1 MKKLL
6 VILLSLMMLFGI
18 FAATASAADISFTD
32 VKPADWFYND
42 VKNAVNM
49 GLVNGKSATIYAPN
63 DNMTY
68 AEATKLAAC
77 MHEKY
82 TTGKV
87 TQGNSPT
94 GNWYDSYVEY
104 AKANGIISGNYNWNA
119 PATRAG
125 YMSIFAHALPDSAFT
140 EINNIPDDTIPDVKI
155 SDYYGKDIYKLYRAG
170 VLEGSTDYYNG
181 KKTDHLCKP
190 ADSIK
195 RSEVA
200 AILTRMMDPSARKT
214 FSTAPGTALTITG
227 QPQSVTIVENGD
239 AKFTVAVSGGTAP
252 YAYEWHRIVANNGN
266 YDVVLESDEALITG
280 TQTGALTTKQCAATE
295 NGDKYY
301 CVVSDA
307 AGNKVTSNKATL
319 TVQAAALYFTKQ
331 PANVTIADY
340 GDATFAVKVN
350 GGSGD
355 YSYEWHKIT
364 WSGEDKIPT
373 DPTYYSG
380 YNTDTLK
387 TVKNYASI
395 DNGAQ
400 YYCIVTD
407 NVSKIKIT
415 SNKATLTVKSAAAA
429 LTITKQP
436 ANTST
441 TENGS
446 AKFSVTASGGTAP
459 YYYTWH
465 RIPKGSTDDY
475 TLQNN
480 SVFPGADTANLTV
493 NNCQLSETGDRYYCV
508 VKDATGKSVESSKAT
523 LTVKSAAAALT
534 ITSQPKN
541 LTVNLHERA
550 SFSVTVSGGKK
561 PYSYEWR
568 KIKPNG
574 ADITPAGDMYE
585 GLTSATMADNDPY
598 SSDDGA
604 QYYCVITDADGN
616 TVTSKKATL
625 TVIY

>member
-18 FAATASAADISFTD
+18 FAATASAAGISFTD
-32 VKPADWFYND
+32 VKPSDWFYDD

-49 GLVNGKSATIYAPN
+49 GLVNGKSATIYAPD

-200 AILTRMMDPSARKT
+200 AILTRMMDSSARKS
-214 FSTAPGTALTITG
+214 FSTVPGELLGLAA
-227 QPQSVTIVENGD
+227 QPKDAATTVGGD
-239 AKFTVAVSGGTAP
+239 ASFSVKASGGTPP
-252 YAYEWHRIVANNGN
+252 YSYEWHRVIKAQNN
-266 YDVVLESDEALITG
+266 YDLKIVQDEPLITG
-280 TQTGALTTKQCAATE
+280 TKTDTLTTKQCLADE
-295 NGDKYY
+295 NGDQYY
-301 CVVSDA
+301 CVVTDA
-307 AGNKVTSNKATL
+307 ANNIVTSNKATL
-319 TVQAAALYFTKQ
+319 TVNAAALTVTKQ
-331 PANVTIADY
+331 PKSQTVNKGDNASFSVTVSGGKEPYKYQWYKIYPGQTTATILTAWPYENATTATMTSVNNLPEYDDGAKFFCVITDADNNQ
-340 GDATFAVKVN
+340 V
-350 GGSGD
+350 
-355 YSYEWHKIT
+355 I
-364 WSGEDKIPT
+364 
-373 DPTYYSG
+373 
-380 YNTDTLK
+380 
-387 TVKNYASI
+387 
-395 DNGAQ
+395 
-400 YYCIVTD
+400 
-407 NVSKIKIT
+407 
-415 SNKATLTVKSAAAA
+415 SNKATLTVKSAD

-441 TENGS
+441 TEKGS

-459 YYYTWH
+459 YSYTWH
-465 RIPKGSTDDY
+465 RIPKGSTDDF

-508 VKDATGKSVESSKAT
+508 VTDTAGKSVVSSKAT
-523 LTVKSAAAALT
+523 LTVKSSALT
-534 ITSQPKN
+534 ITKQPAN
-541 LTVNLHERA
+541 ATTSNNGDA
-550 SFSVTVSGGKK
+550 TFSVKVSGGSGD
-561 PYSYEWR
+561 YSYEWH
-568 KIKPNG
+568 KITWSGEDKIPTDPTYYSGYNT
-574 ADITPAGDMYE
+574 ATLKTVKNY
-585 GLTSATMADNDPY
+585 TSVDN
-598 SSDDGA
+598 GA
-604 QYYCVITDADGN
+604 QYYCIITDN
-616 TVTSKKATL
+616 VTKAKITSNKATL
-625 TVIY
+625 TVN

>member
-18 FAATASAADISFTD
+18 FAATASAAGISFTD
-32 VKPADWFYND
+32 VKPSDWFYND

-214 FSTAPGTALTITG
+214 FSTAPGTALTITS
-227 QPQSVTIVENGD
+227 QPKDVAIAEGAD

-252 YAYEWHRIVANNGN
+252 YAYEWHRIVANNSN
-266 YDVVLESDEALITG
+266 YDVVLDADETLITG
-280 TQTGALTTKQCAATE
+280 TQTGTLTTKQCKDTE

-307 AGNKVTSNKATL
+307 AGGFIVSEKATL
-319 TVQAAALYFTKQ
+319 TVNAAALTVTKQ
-331 PANVTIADY
+331 PKSQTVNKGDNASFSVTVSGGKEPYKYQWYKIYPGQTTATILTAWPYENATTATMTSVNNLPEYDDGAKFFCVITDADNNQ
-340 GDATFAVKVN
+340 V
-350 GGSGD
+350 
-355 YSYEWHKIT
+355 I
-364 WSGEDKIPT
+364 
-373 DPTYYSG
+373 
-380 YNTDTLK
+380 
-387 TVKNYASI
+387 
-395 DNGAQ
+395 
-400 YYCIVTD
+400 
-407 NVSKIKIT
+407 
-415 SNKATLTVKSAAAA
+415 SNKATLTVKSAD
-429 LTITKQP
+429 LTATAKI
-436 ANTST
+436 
-441 TENGS
+441 NGS
-446 AKFSVTASGGTAP
+446 STVSPGGSVSLSVTASGGTPP
-459 YYYTWH
+459 YTYRWVHKAGTDVFTYAGSSYGSVNSANLNYTVPDVPTVSLGSRPIYCEVTDNTGKKVNSNTVYINVQKKVVTKTATKSGKVGEPINTDYKFANWN
-465 RIPKGSTDDY
+465 IPAGSTTYDPKVSTMTNYGLHVSY
-475 TLQNN
+475 TS
-480 SVFPGADTANLTV
+480 SVATLYGTPTKAGKAFLRMVIETDSTIYHFDLTV
-493 NNCQLSETGDRYYCV
+493 N
-508 VKDATGKSVESSKAT
+508 
-523 LTVKSAAAALT
+523 
-534 ITSQPKN
+534 I
-541 LTVNLHERA
+541 
-550 SFSVTVSGGKK
+550 
-561 PYSYEWR
+561 
-568 KIKPNG
+568 
-574 ADITPAGDMYE
+574 
-585 GLTSATMADNDPY
+585 DP
-598 SSDDGA
+598 
-604 QYYCVITDADGN
+604 
-616 TVTSKKATL
+616 
-625 TVIY
+625 

>member
-18 FAATASAADISFTD
+18 FAATASAAGISFTD
-32 VKPADWFYND
+32 VKTSDWFYDD

-49 GLVNGKSATIYAPN
+49 GLVNGKTPTTYCPN

-77 MHEKY
+77 MYEKY
-82 TTGKV
+82 TTGQV
-87 TQGNSPT
+87 TLANATS
-94 GNWYDSYVEY
+94 GNWYDTYVEY
-104 AKANGIISGNYNWNA
+104 AKANGIITGNYYWNGA
-119 PATRAG
+119 ASRAG
-125 YMSIFAHALPDSAFT
+125 YMSIFAHALPESAFT
-140 EINNIPDDTIPDVKI
+140 AINNVPDNSIPDVG
-155 SDYYGKDIYKLYRAG
+155 SNSYFGPDIYKLYRAG
-170 VLEGSTDYYNG
+170 IVQGVDAKFN
-181 KKTDHLCKP
+181 CNP
-190 ADSIK
+190 DSNIK

-200 AILTRMMDPSARKT
+200 AILTRMMDSSARKS
-214 FSTAPGTALTITG
+214 FSTVPGELLGLAA
-227 QPQSVTIVENGD
+227 QPKDAATTVGGD
-239 AKFTVAVSGGTAP
+239 ASFSVKASGGTPP
-252 YAYEWHRIVANNGN
+252 YSYEWHRIVANNGN
-266 YDVVLESDEALITG
+266 KDVVLDADEGLITG
-280 TQTGALTTKQCAATE
+280 TQTGTLTTKQCKDTE

-307 AGNKVTSNKATL
+307 AGGFIVSEKATLTVNAAALTVTKQPKSQTVNKGDNASFSVTVSGGKEPYKYQWYKIYPGQTTATILTAWPYENATTATMTSVNNLPEYDDGAKFFCVITDADNNQVISNKATL

-415 SNKATLTVKSAAAA
+415 SNKATLTVKAASSSLSAV
-429 LTITKQP
+429 
-436 ANTST
+436 SV
-441 TENGS
+441 S
-446 AKFSVTASGGTAP
+446 RSVTSPKTGQYVTFKATPTGGTAP
-459 YYYTWH
+459 YTYKWWYAEE
-465 RIPKGSTDDY
+465 DD
-475 TLQNN
+475 
-480 SVFPGADTANLTV
+480 SDWSKASA
-493 NNCQLSETGDRYYCV
+493 TGD
-508 VKDATGKSVESSKAT
+508 TF
-523 LTVKSAAAALT
+523 
-534 ITSQPKN
+534 I
-541 LTVNLHERA
+541 
-550 SFSVTVSGGKK
+550 
-561 PYSYEWR
+561 
-568 KIKPNG
+568 IKF
-574 ADITPAGDMYE
+574 
-585 GLTSATMADNDPY
+585 
-598 SSDDGA
+598 
-604 QYYCVITDADGN
+604 N
-616 TVTSKKATL
+616 TVTRWWVMCDVTDSKGD
-625 TVIY
+625 TVSSEVMKFNVSN